1 MRKTMP
7 AAVFPIDA
15 HGGSLRG
22 RHARNEDAFLVRP
35 AGRSDAWSV
44 FAVADG
50 LGGHPEGHRASAL
63 AVTELGDLFVDGV
76 AGDPSDPAE
85 RLVAG
90 FERINERILAE
101 GGPDDSGRGMAT
113 TLTAVAAAGA
123 RAGFAH
129 TGDSRL
135 YRVRGDEIER
145 VSTDQNLAERMGREG
160 AFGPQAYAD
169 GPLRHALYGYL
180 GQPTTRIESGAIEP
194 ASDDVWILA
203 TDGVAE
209 VVETEEWVERARAWT
224 TARSFVEDVL
234 RDIEAR
240 GPRDDA
246 TVVAYRWSRGA

>member
-22 RHARNEDAFLVRP
+22 RHPRNEDSYLVRP
-35 AGRSDAWSV
+35 AARPGEWSV

-50 LGGHPEGHRASAL
+50 LGGHPEGDRASAL
-63 AVTELGDLFVDGV
+63 AVAELKASGTDAV
-76 AGDPSDPAE
+76 AGVPSDPE
-85 RLVAG
+85 RHLLAC
-90 FERINERILAE
+90 FETINEKILAE
-101 GGPDDSGRGMAT
+101 ADPDDGGRGMAT
-113 TLTAVAAAGA
+113 TLTALAVSGTQVA
-123 RAGFAH
+123 FAH

-135 YRVRGDEIER
+135 YRVRDAELTQL
-145 VSTDQNLAERMGREG
+145 STDQNLAERMGREG

-180 GQPTTRIESGAIEP
+180 GQPTTRIECGPVDVAP
-194 ASDDVWILA
+194 GDVWILA
-203 TDGVAE
+203 TDGVSE
-209 VVETEEWVERARAWT
+209 VVDKADWVDRVEDWT

-234 RDIEAR
+234 RAIEAR

-246 TVVAYRWSRGA
+246 TVVACTWSRGA